1 MSRLLSISRRRL
13 FAGAA
18 TVLAAIALSTLP
30 SLAVDPTVVTI
41 SNFTFVP
48 AMMTVA
54 VGTTVTFKNGDDTV
68 HSVLADDGSFHSP
81 ALDSGDEYSFTF
93 AKAGVFSYHC
103 GLHPFM
109 QGQIIVK

>member
-1 MSRLLSISRRRL
+1 MSRLLSISRRRF

-18 TVLAAIALSTLP
+18 VLAAIVLSTLP
-30 SLAVDPTVVTI
+30 SLAADPTVVTI
-41 SNFTFVP
+41 SNFAFTP
-48 AMMTVA
+48 AMTTVA
-54 VGTTVTFKNGDDTV
+54 AGTTVTFKNGDDTI

-93 AKAGVFSYHC
+93 AKAGIFSYHC